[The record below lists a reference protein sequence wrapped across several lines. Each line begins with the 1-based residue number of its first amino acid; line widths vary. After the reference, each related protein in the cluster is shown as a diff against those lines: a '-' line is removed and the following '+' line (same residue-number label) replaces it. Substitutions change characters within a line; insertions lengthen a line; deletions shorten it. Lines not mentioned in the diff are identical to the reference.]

1 MIFPEFLQQG
11 DLITIVSPSGAID
24 GEVLEQAATAIRR
37 LGYSVK
43 IAEHAKGKH
52 HRFSATDEERLA
64 DLQSALDDP
73 HTRVILCGRGGY
85 GLTRIVDRLD
95 FSKFIENP
103 KFVVGFSDITALHA
117 ALLTKAKCCSVHGQ
131 MAKAFVG
138 YDATLDK
145 KDAENPEVAE
155 SVEELLN
162 ILTGVRRRQTYFSY
176 NQRSRVARDKV
187 KGRLFGGNLSLIYAL
202 RGTDLDI
209 TKQSGILYIEDI
221 GERMYSIDRMMQNLR
236 MSGVFGRIKGLIV
249 GKFTDTDIDSSFG
262 SIEDL
267 IFNVTKG
274 YDFPILFDIP
284 FGHVDRNLPIIN
296 GSVATIAANALT
308 FKTKK

>member
-1 MIFPEFLQQG
+1 M
-11 DLITIVSPSGAID
+11 D
-24 GEVLEQAATAIRR
+24 
-37 LGYSVK
+37 
-43 IAEHAKGKH
+43 
-52 HRFSATDEERLA
+52 
-64 DLQSALDDP
+64 
-73 HTRVILCGRGGY
+73 
-85 GLTRIVDRLD
+85 IVDRLD
-95 FSKFIENP
+95 FSKFVENP

-202 RGTDLDI
+202 RGTELDI

-236 MSGVFGRIKGLIV
+236 MSGVFGRIKGLVV